1 MNMGDGNDQSA
12 STVNTDATSS
22 TGAQAMSF
30 TMEQLNTIIQSAI
43 TGALAAQVNTG
54 SQSTHQARHPEPP
67 SISLDCNEGR
77 WSFFTNEWKM
87 YETQAKLP
95 ENAPAELRNCCSE
108 DLRFTLFELLG
119 PSIDDLNEKDLM
131 EKIHKV
137 AVKGKNTAVH
147 RQEFYNMKQEEG
159 QSAQQFLAKLR
170 AKADHCNFQLTCSSE
185 DCSHTSNSYA
195 PAMVADILTVGC
207 YDQDIQGELLAR
219 SADVQS
225 LQDKFE
231 LMQAME
237 SGKRARNQLTV
248 QSSVTVQRS
257 AHRQSRQQNASQTIT
272 SPTGCE
278 GCGSTEHGP
287 GTNKPRKKHCP
298 AWSVS
303 CEFCHIMGHFAKVC
317 RKKRENN
324 TSQTR
329 SNAPATTGKNGKT
342 TLSSHI
348 WQRLFIH
355 RALRS
360 QTPHPHG

>member
-1 MNMGDGNDQSA
+1 MGDGNDQSA

-43 TGALAAQVNTG
+43 TGALGAQVNTA
-54 SQSTHQARHPEPP
+54 SQSTHQARRPEPP
-67 SISLDCNEGR
+67 SISLDCSEGR
-77 WSFFTNEWKM
+77 WSFFTNEWKL
-87 YETQAKLP
+87 YKTQAKLP

-185 DCSHTSNSYA
+185 DCSHNSNSYA

-231 LMQAME
+231 
-237 SGKRARNQLTV
+237 
-248 QSSVTVQRS
+248 
-257 AHRQSRQQNASQTIT
+257 
-272 SPTGCE
+272 
-278 GCGSTEHGP
+278 
-287 GTNKPRKKHCP
+287 
-298 AWSVS
+298 
-303 CEFCHIMGHFAKVC
+303 
-317 RKKRENN
+317 
-324 TSQTR
+324 
-329 SNAPATTGKNGKT
+329 
-342 TLSSHI
+342 
-348 WQRLFIH
+348 
-355 RALRS
+355 
-360 QTPHPHG
+360 

>member
-30 TMEQLNTIIQSAI
+30 TMEQLNAIIQSAI

-54 SQSTHQARHPEPP
+54 SQSTHQARRPEPP

-87 YETQAKLP
+87 YKTQAKLP

-170 AKADHCNFQLTCSSE
+170 SQS
-185 DCSHTSNSYA
+185 
-195 PAMVADILTVGC
+195 
-207 YDQDIQGELLAR
+207 R
-219 SADVQS
+219 SLQFPTDVQ
-225 LQDKFE
+225 Q
-231 LMQAME
+231 
-237 SGKRARNQLTV
+237 
-248 QSSVTVQRS
+248 
-257 AHRQSRQQNASQTIT
+257 
-272 SPTGCE
+272 
-278 GCGSTEHGP
+278 
-287 GTNKPRKKHCP
+287 
-298 AWSVS
+298 
-303 CEFCHIMGHFAKVC
+303 
-317 RKKRENN
+317 
-324 TSQTR
+324 
-329 SNAPATTGKNGKT
+329 
-342 TLSSHI
+342 
-348 WQRLFIH
+348 
-355 RALRS
+355 
-360 QTPHPHG
+360 

>member
-1 MNMGDGNDQSA
+1 
-12 STVNTDATSS
+12 
-22 TGAQAMSF
+22 
-30 TMEQLNTIIQSAI
+30 
-43 TGALAAQVNTG
+43 
-54 SQSTHQARHPEPP
+54 
-67 SISLDCNEGR
+67 
-77 WSFFTNEWKM
+77 M
-87 YETQAKLP
+87 YKTQAKLP

-108 DLRFTLFELLG
+108 DLRLTVFELLG

-131 EKIHKV
+131 EKIHRV

-147 RQEFYNMKQEEG
+147 HQEFYNMKQEEG

-195 PAMVADILTVGC
+195 SAMVADILTVGC
-207 YDQDIQGELLAR
+207 YDQDIQGELLAH

-225 LQDKFE
+225 LEDKFE

-298 AWSVS
+298 A
-303 CEFCHIMGHFAKVC
+303 
-317 RKKRENN
+317 
-324 TSQTR
+324 
-329 SNAPATTGKNGKT
+329 
-342 TLSSHI
+342 
-348 WQRLFIH
+348 
-355 RALRS
+355 
-360 QTPHPHG
+360 